1 MIIKAATLHLL
12 AKAQNLDT
20 VQSSGHLRLLLNRN
34 VVMFFDYYD
43 SRITGGL

>member
-20 VQSSGHLRLLLNRN
+20 VQSSGHLRLLIN
-34 VVMFFDYYD
+34 
-43 SRITGGL
+43 